1 MSKHVSKNENKSA
14 FIRSQGSE
22 LSAVQVVEKAKA
34 TGMVIS
40 PSLVYVVR
48 ASARKK
54 LAIPVGL
61 ARGRRR
67 GAGAMATEAPS
78 RAAQHFVNLVAS
90 LGLIRSEQLLSEF
103 KRRLG
108 SV

>member
-22 LSAVQVVEKAKA
+22 LSAVQLVEKAKA

-48 ASARKK
+48 STARKK
-54 LAIPVGL
+54 LASPVGP

-67 GAGAMATEAPS
+67 SASTSKGATGRATQA
-78 RAAQHFVNLVAS
+78 FVNLVAS
-90 LGLIRSEQLLSEF
+90 LGLLRSEQLLSEF

-108 SV
+108 SM

>member
-1 MSKHVSKNENKSA
+1 MSPKKNKSA

-34 TGMVIS
+34 AGMLIS
-40 PSLVYVVR
+40 PRLVYVVR
-48 ASARKK
+48 STARKK
-54 LAIPVGL
+54 LASPVGP

-67 GAGAMATEAPS
+67 SASTSKGATGRATQA
-78 RAAQHFVNLVAS
+78 FVNLVAS
-90 LGLIRSEQLLSEF
+90 LGLLRSEQLLSEF

-108 SV
+108 SM